1 MNFFEMFEQVKNKLE
16 KTDVSG
22 AKQHIAVQIEVTEDG
37 NGIFYAEIIDGI
49 MNVQP
54 YNYYDNDVSLVLSND
69 TLTSIL
75 SGKITFSEAIESGK
89 LNAYGCPKKATIF
102 YQAVEATVKSETASD
117 ENDKNMIEEVKTEP
131 EKEIQTIETEKPVT
145 EVKSDDKIEEPVKTI
160 IAEEKIT
167 AEAVKPDEKKAA
179 NNKKTSNSKKKSKK
193 R

>member
-1 MNFFEMFEQVKNKLE
+1 MNFFEMFEQAKNKLE
-16 KTDVSG
+16 KTDVSD

-54 YNYYDNDVSLVLSND
+54 YNYYDNDVSIVLSNN

-75 SGKITFSEAIESGK
+75 SGKITFSEAIESGE
-89 LNAYGCPKKATIF
+89 LNAYGCPKKATVF
-102 YQAVEATVKSETASD
+102 YQAVEATAKNEMTSD
-117 ENDKNMIEEVKTEP
+117 ENNKNMIEEVKTEP
-131 EKEIQTIETEKPVT
+131 EKEIQTAKTDE
-145 EVKSDDKIEEPVKTI
+145 KIEEPVKTI

-167 AEAVKPDEKKAA
+167 TETVKSAEKKVA